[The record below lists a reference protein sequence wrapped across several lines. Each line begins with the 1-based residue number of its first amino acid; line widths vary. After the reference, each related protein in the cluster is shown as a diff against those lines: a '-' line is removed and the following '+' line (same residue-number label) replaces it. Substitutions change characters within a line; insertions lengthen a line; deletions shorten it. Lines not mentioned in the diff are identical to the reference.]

1 MGKLRHELQ
10 PKVGWIS
17 SSLKTCQYVPTILY
31 STAKY
36 FCDSK
41 WVDNL
46 VSMIHNYRLGMKSLL
61 YKSECA
67 ISEVPISSFSRFGIF
82 HCSQHNHHRPSPQA
96 LSICPPSFMFE
107 SMSLSHIGDPYA
119 FHSRY
124 VPSLL
129 MISQA
134 YVVWHRQEQ
143 WYNRSKSIS
152 LIPIS
157 YSMTPH
163 KVLAQANAGKHHT
176 MSWDWDGVANNLK
189 CVSPFPN

>member
-67 ISEVPISSFSRFGIF
+67 ISEVPISCGMFIF
-82 HCSQHNHHRPSPQA
+82 PFWNISLLTMQPS
-96 LSICPPSFMFE
+96 S
-107 SMSLSHIGDPYA
+107 SLSTSFVHLPSILYVWIHVSEPYWRPIC
-119 FHSRY
+119 FSLK
-124 VPSLL
+124 VCSFPS
-129 MISQA
+129 
-134 YVVWHRQEQ
+134 
-143 WYNRSKSIS
+143 NDKSS
-152 LIPIS
+152 LCC
-157 YSMTPH
+157 M
-163 KVLAQANAGKHHT
+163 AQARA
-176 MSWDWDGVANNLK
+176 MIQ
-189 CVSPFPN
+189 